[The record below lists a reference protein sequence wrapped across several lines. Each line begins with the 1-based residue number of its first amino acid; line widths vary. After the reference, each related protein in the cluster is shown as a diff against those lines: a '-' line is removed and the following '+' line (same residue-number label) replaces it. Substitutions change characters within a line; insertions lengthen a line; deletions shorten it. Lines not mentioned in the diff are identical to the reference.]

1 MTATDTAADTT
12 AANTTAAAANTAART
27 GAPTGDGSVRR
38 LPRRVPTPAA
48 EPPYDDEPAGH
59 TGRAHRPGRTTRT
72 DGALALET
80 RLADAIRQ
88 PAPKLALVR
97 SKPLTRRMIDDETL
111 FGRQP
116 TPTAALPDPRRWA
129 GRLGRAVSEVLCG
142 DRPVTQ
148 LMRWTDE
155 AVYAD
160 VSRRANAL
168 AKAGCA
174 RRGARNRVSVLSVHV
189 CEPRDGIAEASVH
202 VRQGHRSRAIALRL
216 EGLDGRWRCTALQ
229 LG

>member
-1 MTATDTAADTT
+1 MTTDTAADI
-12 AANTTAAAANTAART
+12 TAART
-27 GAPTGDGSVRR
+27 ASPTVQGATDTGASAVGASVRR
-38 LPRRVPTPAA
+38 LPRRVPTPTA
-48 EPPYDDEPAGH
+48 EPPYDDEPD
-59 TGRAHRPGRTTRT
+59 GRAVGDHRPGHTTRT

-80 RLADAIRQ
+80 RLADAIGQ

-97 SKPLTRRMIDDETL
+97 AKPLSRRMVDDETL

-129 GRLGRAVSEVLCG
+129 GRLGRAVSEVMCG

-160 VSRRANAL
+160 VSRRANIL
-168 AKAGCA
+168 AKASCT

-189 CEPRDGIAEASVH
+189 CEPRDGVAEASVH